1 MENTAEIITH
11 FNFTQTRKSKQYLI
25 SFFNQKSFNK
35 KQTLY
40 VQQKLKLFL
49 DNFQII
55 NNYEIKEN
63 RVSAIQKFLD
73 EIDVSQYNYFTSI
86 KYREYFKEIN
96 TAKFGVIDHLDSV

>member
-1 MENTAEIITH
+1 MENISEIIAH
-11 FNFTQTRKSKQYLI
+11 FNFTQTKKSKQYLI

-55 NNYEIKEN
+55 NSYESRKIE
-63 RVSAIQKFLD
+63 FL
-73 EIDVSQYNYFTSI
+73 Q
-86 KYREYFKEIN
+86 FKN
-96 TAKFGVIDHLDSV
+96 F

>member
-55 NNYEIKEN
+55 NSYEIKEN
-63 RVSAIQKFLD
+63 RVSAIQKFWMKLMPANT
-73 EIDVSQYNYFTSI
+73 IISQAL
-86 KYREYFKEIN
+86 N
-96 TAKFGVIDHLDSV
+96 TVNILKK